1 MGFSPLLSGLVTLV
15 LGIMVTI
22 TNGVN
27 LLSGVRQ
34 QKNLSRAL
42 ILPYSIQNNLA
53 LDTQS

>member
-27 LLSGVRQ
+27 LLSGVR
-34 QKNLSRAL
+34 KNLSRAL

>member
-1 MGFSPLLSGLVTLV
+1 MGFSPLLSGPVTLV